1 MDDMENVR
9 KLGGLHVIG
18 SERHEARRIDNQL
31 RGRSSRQ
38 GDPGSSRF
46 YLSLE
51 DELMRLFGG
60 QQVEGLMRRLN
71 IDENIPI
78 ESGIVGRLVEQSQE
92 RVEGSNF
99 DVRKHLLEYDDVL
112 NMQRK
117 RIYEQRDRVFTK
129 EDLTE
134 DVLEMLKSDIENRV
148 GPGMS
153 DEEGPWKLMAFL
165 ADVQPPI
172 DYEDIFFPSP
182 PLKLLMDEIIC
193 KDGNVPNSP
202 EQINESLLF
211 IAEESLNA
219 ELQHLM
225 ASAQSTLNRIEESLE
240 KQKLERYDVF
250 DSFMEGLDDRVE
262 AEEIKP
268 QNIVQELTNILRTP
282 IRLSPTQV
290 NELIEHD
297 ASIENEIRK
306 QIENFLTSINIVR
319 IVGALT
325 IRIENLEIKPTDL
338 QGKNWE
344 EMVDVILDAIEDS
357 FEQRKSQLLG
367 KNGQFSQD
375 IETWM
380 KQVDTDQITKNMIYR
395 MMIGLQ
401 QGYRLSFDKKS
412 HRQVRQKFLRVNYV
426 YYAAQILRKF
436 DNEHVTS
443 WILDHMMAGIDA
455 IRSVWGLYEVNRLK
469 LSQANLSQL
478 DTRSRNLISEQL
490 GSEHLQTI
498 SDLSISELSP
508 TDLTVIQNVLGDRV
522 RNEIYR
528 ELLLSIISQMWVE
541 YLTRMEALRISIGME
556 AYAQRD
562 PLVQYKSQASELFRN
577 LLIDIRSALVNRMFT
592 YRPSQRVNATIDRDR
607 PVESDSEKQP
617 ELPTQNAENKKKK
630 RRRH

>member
-1 MDDMENVR
+1 
-9 KLGGLHVIG
+9 
-18 SERHEARRIDNQL
+18 
-31 RGRSSRQ
+31 
-38 GDPGSSRF
+38 
-46 YLSLE
+46 
-51 DELMRLFGG
+51 
-60 QQVEGLMRRLN
+60 
-71 IDENIPI
+71 
-78 ESGIVGRLVEQSQE
+78 
-92 RVEGSNF
+92 
-99 DVRKHLLEYDDVL
+99 
-112 NMQRK
+112 
-117 RIYEQRDRVFTK
+117 
-129 EDLTE
+129 
-134 DVLEMLKSDIENRV
+134 
-148 GPGMS
+148 
-153 DEEGPWKLMAFL
+153 
-165 ADVQPPI
+165 
-172 DYEDIFFPSP
+172 
-182 PLKLLMDEIIC
+182 
-193 KDGNVPNSP
+193 
-202 EQINESLLF
+202 
-211 IAEESLNA
+211 
-219 ELQHLM
+219 M

-250 DSFMEGLDDRVE
+250 DSFMEGLDDRLE

-268 QNIVQELTNILRTP
+268 QNIVQELTNNLRSP

-297 ASIENEIRK
+297 ASIENEVRK
-306 QIENFLTSINIVR
+306 QIENFLTTINIVR

-325 IRIENLEIKPTDL
+325 IRIENLEIKPNDL

-375 IETWM
+375 IESWM
-380 KQVDTDQITKNMIYR
+380 KQIDTERITQDMIYR

-401 QGYRLSFDKKS
+401 QGYRLGFDKKS
-412 HRQVRQKFLRVNYV
+412 HRQVRQKFLRLNYV

-436 DNEHVTS
+436 DNEHVS
-443 WILDHMMAGIDA
+443 NWILDHMMAGIDA
-455 IRSVWGLYEVNRLK
+455 IRSVWGVYEVNRLK
-469 LSQANLSQL
+469 LAQANLSQL
-478 DTRSRNLISEQL
+478 DDRSRNLLSEQL
-490 GSEHLQTI
+490 GSDHLQTVSDVSI
-498 SDLSISELSP
+498 SDLAKPDLSA
-508 TDLTVIQNVLGDRV
+508 IQNVLGDRV